1 MHDFKTPVGIV
12 DVTSHEFSVDPGPG
26 YDQLR
31 AVAPISWQPAARGY
45 LLTRFADIAQ
55 AYRDPT
61 LIEHDLSNAW
71 RKIGRNVGISFEAS
85 LQLFKYMPFI
95 YEGRRHQ
102 ELRTAMARAVAPFA
116 AAHPIFE
123 RRVSQAVAAMRRDGA
138 FDLVKQF
145 SGTLMFDVLGD
156 LIELPESERE
166 EIRPLSNISWALD
179 PTVSAKKREIAE
191 ATIAR
196 CMAPLTAHVRRTL
209 AQPGSTLIHGINRSL
224 PPDEPE
230 RITATANL
238 LAVVLVMGNDA
249 VAGCINFAVRRM
261 LSGEHDPV
269 PQAGWAAISD
279 DAIRY
284 AAPVSFSTRVTTKDT
299 VIGGCPFSRGKVLV
313 LAPFAANHDPAV
325 SGPNPNQ
332 IMERPRLGT
341 GLAFAAGAHICVGLR
356 ISRSIVKSA
365 YKGLAQLPTLKLTG
379 TGTPGEGRVVRTL
392 KALPIEFQ

>member
-1 MHDFKTPVGIV
+1 MHDFEAPVGIV
-12 DVTSHEFSVDPGPG
+12 DVTSQEFSVNPGPG
-26 YDQLR
+26 YDRLR

-55 AYRDPT
+55 AYREPT

-71 RKIGRNVGISFEAS
+71 RKIGRNLGISFDSS

-116 AAHPIFE
+116 AAHAIFD
-123 RRVSQAVAAMRRDGA
+123 RRVGRAVAAMRRDGA
-138 FDLVKQF
+138 SDLVKQF

-179 PTVSAKKREIAE
+179 PTVSARKREIAE
-191 ATIAR
+191 ATITR

-209 AQPGSTLIHGINRSL
+209 AQPGSTLIHGIERSL
-224 PPDEPE
+224 PHDEPE
-230 RITATANL
+230 RLTATANL
-238 LAVVLVMGNDA
+238 LAVILVMGNDA
-249 VAGCINFAVRRM
+249 VAGCINFAVRHM
-261 LSGEHDPV
+261 LSGGHHSL
-269 PQAGWAAISD
+269 PQNRWASISD

-284 AAPVSFSTRVTTKDT
+284 AAPVSFSTRVTTQET

-325 SGPNPNQ
+325 FGPDPEQ
-332 IMERPRLGT
+332 IMERPKAGT
-341 GLAFAAGAHICVGLR
+341 GLAFAAGTHICVGLR
-356 ISRSIVKSA
+356 ISRSMVQSA
-365 YKGLAQLPTLKLTG
+365 YKGLAELPALKVAG
-379 TGTPGEGRVVRTL
+379 AATPGNGRVVRTL
-392 KALPIEFQ
+392 QTLPIEFQ